1 MGVLVHQGRH
11 RGQLDRRVNNWKT
24 EKTKRNVF
32 SLTKVNTM
40 KGISLTPSNRWGGCQ
55 IAMKA
60 TCFVLVH
67 TPTVASGPARP
78 PTA

>member
-24 EKTKRNVF
+24 EKTKCNVF
-32 SLTKVNTM
+32 SLTNVDTM
-40 KGISLTPSNRWGGCQ
+40 LGISLTPSKPWGGCQ

-60 TCFVLVH
+60 TCSYLYANGRIG
-67 TPTVASGPARP
+67 TSS
-78 PTA
+78 TAA